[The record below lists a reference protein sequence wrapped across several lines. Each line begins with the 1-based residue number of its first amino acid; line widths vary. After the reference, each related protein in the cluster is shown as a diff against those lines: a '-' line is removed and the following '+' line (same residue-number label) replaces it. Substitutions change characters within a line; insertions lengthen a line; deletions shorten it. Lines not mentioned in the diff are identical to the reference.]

1 MALFTVFLSYLAL
14 GALAGTMAGL
24 FGIGGG
30 LVIVPALIFSFEIQ
44 GVSPD
49 ISAHLAVGTSLATI
63 VFTSISSIR
72 SHHKHRAV
80 RWDIFRSMTVGI
92 VGGAIL
98 GAWTVAFMSGD
109 LLQMIIGVFAI
120 AVGIKMLT
128 AVNPKPGR
136 DVPGPVGLAVAG
148 SGVGWASAIFGIGGG
163 TLTVPYLSWCNVR
176 MQNTVATSA
185 ACGLP
190 IAMAGALA
198 NIWTG
203 WNNPLLPEYSLGFI
217 YLPAMLGIILTSIFF
232 ARIGANLAHRLDS
245 MLLKRIFAVVLL
257 IVGLRFILS

>member
-1 MALFTVFLSYLAL
+1 MSLLAVFASYLAL

-30 LVIVPALIFSFEIQ
+30 LIIVPVLIFSFEIQ

-63 VFTSISSIR
+63 VFTSMASIR
-72 SHHKHRAV
+72 SHHRHGAV
-80 RWDIFRSMTVGI
+80 RWDIFRPMSGGI

-98 GAWTVAFMSGD
+98 GAWTAAFMSGD
-109 LLQMIIGVFAI
+109 FLQTVIGVFAI
-120 AVGIKMLT
+120 SVGVKMLM
-128 AVNPKPGR
+128 AVDPEPGR
-136 DVPGPVGLAVAG
+136 DVPGPAGLGVAG
-148 SGVGWASAIFGIGGG
+148 AGIGWASAIFGIGGG

-176 MQNTVATSA
+176 MQGTVATSA

-190 IAMAGALA
+190 IAIAGALA

-203 WNNPLLPEYSLGFI
+203 WDNTHLPAYSLGFV
-217 YLPAMLGIILTSIFF
+217 YLPALLGIILSSVFF
-232 ARIGANLAHRLDS
+232 AKVGANLAHRLDPV
-245 MLLKRIFAVVLL
+245 LLRRIFSVVLL